1 MAILFYILIIVVIL
15 VLLLPMLFAVSIL
28 KLYRQLTDKF
38 RAVQREPHTDD
49 TVSDRRPDAESS
61 RKIFSQDEGEYV
73 DFEEVE

>member
-15 VLLLPMLFAVSIL
+15 VLLLPMIFAVSIF

-38 RAVQREPHTDD
+38 HTVQREPHAGD
-49 TVSDRRPDAESS
+49 TVSDRRPDAQSS